1 MINYILIIMT
11 LWNKQ
16 LMHVQEGMDKTS
28 VDQEKNTHFMYI
40 HFQINRYLFCC
51 PEIELMNVKHDFPKL
66 VTLFCCLWN
75 NQRCDLHFSTLP
87 NKSFNRSK
95 TGSCATLLQ
104 FLSLIT
110 WRTCYPPCTLDRHVP
125 NLVL

>member
-1 MINYILIIMT
+1 MINYILIL
-11 LWNKQ
+11 LWPYEISNLCMYRGCRQ
-16 LMHVQEGMDKTS
+16 NFCRS
-28 VDQEKNTHFMYI
+28 EKNTHFMYI
-40 HFQINRYLFCC
+40 HFQINSYLFCC

-75 NQRCDLHFSTLP
+75 NQRYDCHFSTLP
-87 NKSFNRSK
+87 NKSLNRSK

-110 WRTCYPPCTLDRHVP
+110 WRTYYPPCTLDRHIP